1 MKSDI
6 ESLDMEDHYRHMYKE
21 NMEILQQINVVS
33 TLSNKDNFFLL
44 LLFCTEFIKQTW
56 HFIAFCNKLNTI
68 STNIRF

>member
-33 TLSNKDNFFLL
+33 TLSNKDKFFYCFCFVLNLSNKLGIL
-44 LLFCTEFIKQTW
+44 LLFAT
-56 HFIAFCNKLNTI
+56 
-68 STNIRF
+68 S